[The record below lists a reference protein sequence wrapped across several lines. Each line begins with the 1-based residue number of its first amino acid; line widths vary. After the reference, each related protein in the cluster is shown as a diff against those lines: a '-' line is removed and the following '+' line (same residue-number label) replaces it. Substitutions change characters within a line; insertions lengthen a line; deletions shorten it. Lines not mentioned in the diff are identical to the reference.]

1 MPSIKYR
8 IFLWESVLVSIIFRN
23 FADAFNTFIGALV
36 CMADDIRK
44 YQNAVDAIKTAI
56 LQSQARAAKAV
67 NQEQLALYY
76 GIGRYVSANTRKKNW
91 GTGAIEAISSQ
102 LRKELP
108 GLRGFS
114 ATSMRNMRTFYE
126 EWRLLEANSSVTT
139 DEINAVPSNSSVATD
154 EFTKINANSAV
165 TTADSADDAEIR
177 QLQLANLPNFPLR
190 EFLSISFTHHVA
202 ILAKAKTYEERVFY
216 MKYADMYK
224 ATVEDV
230 EKVIK
235 QDLYHHQDKMP
246 NNFLATIPNYKQAYR
261 AIRMFKDEYLL
272 DFINVEELGMHD
284 EDIDES
290 VIESNIVHNVKNFI
304 MTFGRG
310 FTFSGSQVHY
320 DKLGHD
326 HWIDLLFFN
335 RDLNRTVVFELKNG
349 KFKVAYLAQLS
360 AYLRILNDDDR
371 RDHEEAPIGIILCKE
386 TDKDYA
392 GYIMQDFRQPMGV
405 ATYKTA
411 DEMDPE
417 LLKALPPKE
426 ELQRV
431 FAESSKKA
439 EK

>member
-1 MPSIKYR
+1 MDQNIK
-8 IFLWESVLVSIIFRN
+8 
-23 FADAFNTFIGALV
+23 T
-36 CMADDIRK
+36 
-44 YQNAVDAIKTAI
+44 YQNAVDVIKTAI

-76 GIGRYVSANTRKKNW
+76 GIGRYVSANSRKKNW
-91 GTGAIEAISSQ
+91 GKGAIETISEQ

-126 EWRLLEANSSVTT
+126 EWRQLEN
-139 DEINAVPSNSSVATD
+139 NSSVATD
-154 EFTKINANSAV
+154 EIQVLPPKSSVATDEITKINTSNNSV
-165 TTADSADDAEIR
+165 VPTTEIAEEDEIR

-190 EFLSISFTHHVA
+190 EFLSISFTHHIT
-202 ILAKAKTYEERVFY
+202 ILAKAKTYEERIFY

-224 ATVEDV
+224 STVEDI
-230 EKVIK
+230 EKVIG

-246 NNFLATIPNYKQAYR
+246 NNFLATIPDYKQAYR

-272 DFINVEELGMHD
+272 DFINVEELGMHE
-284 EDIDES
+284 EDIDER
-290 VIESNIVHNVKNFI
+290 VIETNIVHNVKNFI

-349 KFKVAYLAQLS
+349 NFKVAYLAQLS

-371 RDHEEAPIGIILCKE
+371 RDHEEAPIGIILCKNA
-386 TDKDYA
+386 DKDYA
-392 GYIMQDFRQPMGV
+392 GYIMQDFKQPMGV

-411 DEMDPE
+411 DEIDPE

-431 FAESSKKA
+431 FEESSKK
-439 EK
+439 ENEV

>member
-1 MPSIKYR
+1 MNEIK
-8 IFLWESVLVSIIFRN
+8 
-23 FADAFNTFIGALV
+23 D
-36 CMADDIRK
+36 
-44 YQNAVDAIKTAI
+44 YQNAVDIIKTAI

-76 GIGRYVSANTRKKNW
+76 GIGRYVSANTRKKKW
-91 GTGAIEAISSQ
+91 GTGAIETISSQ

-126 EWRLLEANSSVTT
+126 EWRQLESNSSVVT
-139 DEINAVPSNSSVATD
+139 DEIQMLSSKSSVATD
-154 EFTKINANSAV
+154 DFTQINTKTSVA
-165 TTADSADDAEIR
+165 TDDFKADSEIR

-202 ILAKAKTYEERVFY
+202 ILAKVKTYEERIFY

-230 EKVIK
+230 EKVIG

-246 NNFLATIPNYKQAYR
+246 NNFLTTIPDYKQAYR

-310 FTFSGSQVHY
+310 FTFSGSQVHF

-349 KFKVAYLAQLS
+349 DFKVAYLAQLS

-371 RDHEEAPIGIILCKE
+371 RDHEEAPIGIILCKNA
-386 TDKDYA
+386 DKDYA

-431 FAESSKKA
+431 FKESSNK
-439 EK
+439 EE

>member
-1 MPSIKYR
+1 MAQTTGQNTEIKQ
-8 IFLWESVLVSIIFRN
+8 
-23 FADAFNTFIGALV
+23 
-36 CMADDIRK
+36 
-44 YQNAVDAIKTAI
+44 YQSAVDIIKTAI

-91 GTGAIEAISSQ
+91 GQGAIETISNQ
-102 LRKELP
+102 LKQELP

-114 ATSMRNMRTFYE
+114 APSLRKMRIFYE
-126 EWRLLEANSSVTT
+126 EWSMLERNSFVPTNKLESFPDKMFVATNKFTEINKNSSVVT
-139 DEINAVPSNSSVATD
+139 DEMGQTIV
-154 EFTKINANSAV
+154 NSAV
-165 TTADSADDAEIR
+165 ATAEFEDDREIR
-177 QLQLANLPNFPLR
+177 QLQLANLPDFPLR
-190 EFLSISFTHHVA
+190 EFLSISFTHHIA
-202 ILAKAKTYEERVFY
+202 ILAKAKAYDERVFY
-216 MKYADMYK
+216 MKYADAYK
-224 ATVEDV
+224 PTVEDL
-230 EKVIK
+230 EKAIK

-246 NNFLATIPNYKQAYR
+246 NNFLATIPDYKQAYR

-272 DFINVEELGMHD
+272 DYINVEELGMHD
-284 EDIDES
+284 EDLDER

-310 FTFSGSQVHY
+310 FSFCGSQVHF

-326 HWIDLLFFN
+326 HWIDLLFFC

-349 KFKVAYLAQLS
+349 GFKVGYLAQLS

-371 RDHEEAPIGIILCKE
+371 RSHEEAPIGIILCKHA
-386 TDKDYA
+386 DKEYA
-392 GYIMQDFRQPMGV
+392 GYIMQDFKQPMGV

-431 FAESSKKA
+431 FEESSKKEEA
-439 EK
+439 I

>member
-1 MPSIKYR
+1 MSD
-8 IFLWESVLVSIIFRN
+8 E
-23 FADAFNTFIGALV
+23 
-36 CMADDIRK
+36 IRK
-44 YQNAVDAIKTAI
+44 YQNAVDIIKTAI

-76 GIGRYVSANTRKKNW
+76 GIGRYISANTRNKNW
-91 GTGAIEAISSQ
+91 GTGAIETISKR
-102 LRKELP
+102 LRLELP
-108 GLRGFS
+108 GLRGFGVS
-114 ATSMRNMRTFYE
+114 SLKNMRIFYE
-126 EWRLLEANSSVTT
+126 AWQMIEPNSPIEIGKLEG
-139 DEINAVPSNSSVATD
+139 NASESNK
-154 EFTKINANSAV
+154 E
-165 TTADSADDAEIR
+165 TAELIDSQGDVIR
-177 QLQLANLPNFPLR
+177 QLRLANLPDFPLA
-190 EFLSISFTHHVA
+190 EFLSISFTHHIR
-202 ILAKAKTYEERVFY
+202 ILENAKDTDERIFY
-216 MKYADMYK
+216 IRYCHNYK
-224 ATVEDV
+224 PTTDDLPGII
-230 EKVIK
+230 KK

-246 NNFLATIPNYKQAYR
+246 NNFLTTIPDYKKAYR

-284 EDIDES
+284 EDINES

-310 FTFSGSQVHY
+310 FTFSGSQVHF

-349 KFKVAYLAQLS
+349 KFKVGYLAQLS

-386 TDKDYA
+386 ADKDYA

-426 ELQRV
+426 DLQRV
-431 FAESSKKA
+431 FVESSKKD
-439 EK
+439 E